1 MPTAYRIELSP
12 NNRAGCKDTECKN
25 NGVKILKG
33 ECRLATLIEIQEK
46 QSWAYKHWGC
56 VSPKVISNMQAHC
69 QGDLGLIE
77 GYEEMPDEWQDK
89 IARAL
94 EQGHIDDEDYK
105 GDPQYNRPGAKK
117 PRTPKAKK
125 TKDEDDND
133 EGEDGEDGPESPTK
147 PAPKKRGRPKAEPA
161 DEEAE
166 APAPKKSRGRPKK
179 AVADDAEEEEEKPK
193 PKRASRAKKPKATQA
208 DAADEEDD
216 EVENE
221 PEPPKAKRG
230 RKKKDA
236 EEANGDAD
244 EAPAPKAKGKKT
256 TGAASASNGVKAPR
270 QVPEGAPDAL
280 DGLTFVVTGVID
292 GYTRKEAE
300 AVIKQFGGKTAS
312 GISKKVDHIVLGTD
326 AGPKKLEMIEK
337 DNLSTLD
344 WDGLLQLIK
353 DQS

>member
-46 QSWAYKHWGC
+46 QSWAYKHWSC
-56 VSPKVISNMQAHC
+56 VSPKVISNMQVHC
-69 QGDLGLIE
+69 QGDLSLIE

-125 TKDEDDND
+125 TKDEDNDDN
-133 EGEDGEDGPESPTK
+133 EAGEDGPESPTK
-147 PAPKKRGRPKAEPA
+147 PAPKKRGRPKAEPT

-179 AVADDAEEEEEKPK
+179 AAAEDAEDEEEKPK
-193 PKRASRAKKPKATQA
+193 PKRASRAKKSKASQA
-208 DAADEEDD
+208 DVADEEED
-216 EVENE
+216 EAADE

-236 EEANGDAD
+236 EDANGDED
-244 EAPAPKAKGKKT
+244 KAPAPKAKGKKT
-256 TGAASASNGVKAPR
+256 TGAASASNGAKASKEM
-270 QVPEGAPDAL
+270 PEGAPDAL

-292 GYTRKEAE
+292 SYTRKEAE

-312 GISKKVDHIVLGTD
+312 GISKKVDYIVLGTD
-326 AGPKKLEMIEK
+326 AGPKKLEMIAK

-353 DQS
+353 DHS